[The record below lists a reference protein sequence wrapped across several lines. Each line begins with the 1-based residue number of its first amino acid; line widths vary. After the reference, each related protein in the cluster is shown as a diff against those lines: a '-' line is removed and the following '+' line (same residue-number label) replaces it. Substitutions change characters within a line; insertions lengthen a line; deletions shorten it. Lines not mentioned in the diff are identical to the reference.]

1 MRQRRSQFNV
11 RYDVVLKNK
20 LNSEIVK
27 GNIVNEKD
35 IDGKQYWVLN
45 VPSRGAAL
53 LSYAK
58 ESWTITKGK

>member
-1 MRQRRSQFNV
+1 MKQRRTYSI

-20 LNSEIVK
+20 LNGEVVR

-45 VPSRGAAL
+45 IPSRGPAQ

-58 ESWTITKGK
+58 ESWIITKGK

>member
-1 MRQRRSQFNV
+1 MKRQVFKT
-11 RYDVVLKNK
+11 RYDVVLKNR
-20 LNSEIVK
+20 LNNEVVK
-27 GNIVNEKD
+27 GNIVNEKE

-45 VPSRGAAL
+45 IPSRGAAQ